1 MRFPNAFDGVS
12 KIRTSQI
19 LAVVAT
25 ALLFISAILGLAMI
39 PLSNGGPGNALYA
52 LLAAFGFV
60 AMAAG
65 IISIIALIIN
75 IIGINRASK
84 DEPIFKTAL
93 IAVVVNILLS
103 CIGSAAGEN
112 GSTLSDLMSILS
124 SVAQVIT
131 CILIIR
137 GIISLADQLGDGE
150 MVERGNTTRNLVL
163 CLFAVSLVLKA
174 VSDFFIRGSGTA
186 SSILTLVAAILS
198 LVQFIV
204 YLSYLTRAKNM
215 LA

>member
-1 MRFPNAFDGVS
+1 
-12 KIRTSQI
+12 
-19 LAVVAT
+19 
-25 ALLFISAILGLAMI
+25 
-39 PLSNGGPGNALYA
+39 
-52 LLAAFGFV
+52 
-60 AMAAG
+60 MAAG

-103 CIGSAAGEN
+103 GIGSAAGEN

>member
-39 PLSNGGPGNALYA
+39 PLSKGGPGNALYA

-103 CIGSAAGEN
+103 GIGSAAGEN

>member
-103 CIGSAAGEN
+103 GIGSAAGEN

>member
-39 PLSNGGPGNALYA
+39 PLSSGGPGNALYA

>member
-39 PLSNGGPGNALYA
+39 PLSSGGPGNALYA

-103 CIGSAAGEN
+103 GIGSAAGEN